1 VEQTDVLLIEHFL
14 EGNIDA
20 LATLFE
26 KYNRMVYRVAIKIT
40 KNHED
45 ADDVVQET
53 FLKVYKSINTFR
65 KKSSFETWLYRIVV
79 NLSLNVVKRRKR
91 RRESPIDQVFG
102 NGTTNDVDSETEICS
117 SWIARST
124 TQASVASSARS
135 LNAVH
140 YDEPHIRVERK
151 ELRRAVTQ
159 AVDSLP
165 TKQKVVVVL
174 HEFEGLTHPEIAS
187 ILKCSVGTVRSR
199 LHYARKR
206 LRNLLTPYIL
216 SD

>member
-1 VEQTDVLLIEHFL
+1 MEQTDVLLIEHFL

-20 LATLFE
+20 LETLFE

-40 KNHED
+40 KDHED
-45 ADDVVQET
+45 ANDVVQET

-79 NLSLNVVKRRKR
+79 NLSLNTVKRRKR
-91 RRESPIDQVFG
+91 RRELPIDQVFG
-102 NGTTNDVDSETEICS
+102 NGTTNDVDSETEIF
-117 SWIARST
+117 R
-124 TQASVASSARS
+124 TQNSVASSARS
-135 LNAVH
+135 LNTAH

-151 ELRRAVTQ
+151 ELRQAVTQ

-206 LRNLLTPYIL
+206 LRNLLSPYIL
-216 SD
+216 L